1 MYTNVELSIGIKAD
15 ISSKVQIAENLG
27 IKAIQH
33 WKFLYEAYPLRR
45 KLKLS
50 QGKSKVTLKV
60 YKSFYFFEN
69 WHMDMHFQAVFRQK
83 IFILEF
89 SCGIQIQ
96 LESG

>member
-60 YKSFYFFEN
+60 YKSFTFLRTDT
-69 WHMDMHFQAVFRQK
+69 WTC
-83 IFILEF
+83 IFKLF
-89 SCGIQIQ
+89 LAKNLLYWNSD
-96 LESG
+96 LAR